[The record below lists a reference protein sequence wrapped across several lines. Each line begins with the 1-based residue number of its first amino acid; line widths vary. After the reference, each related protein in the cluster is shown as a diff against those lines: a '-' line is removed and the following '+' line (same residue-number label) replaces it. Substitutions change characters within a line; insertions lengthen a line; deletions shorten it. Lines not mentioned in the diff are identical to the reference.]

1 MKKPM
6 SSKTMMTDA
15 YEQFACIGGICPDNC
30 CIGWQV
36 ELDRKTFQSYQLI
49 QETELKKKI
58 RRYVYLN
65 PEEMDPSM
73 DYGLV
78 ELLPNRRCPFLNSEN
93 LCSVQME
100 KGEAYLSNV
109 CAGYPRMINRVEGV
123 LEYSL
128 TLSCPEGAR
137 LVLDREEPLKW
148 IVGSGELGKRQ
159 ILNVD
164 YRASD
169 YSGQFLAENLVMLR
183 DKTVAILQDRQFSLA
198 RRIRLLGDFFEGLD
212 AGRKP
217 LSKPGRMEI
226 SGEEYSQSKKLLF
239 WDKINSRFNT
249 PEYLDSQRYLDKM
262 KPSGQPMENGTF
274 PKKLEIILEN
284 YLVNYVFQSLFPSG
298 ESRDPQDA
306 FLKLGIRYA
315 LVKYGA
321 MKISGGKD
329 EVSRKQLIE
338 LIQCFS
344 KATEHHFTY
353 FDDIL
358 DHIKRQTGNTR
369 QIRTLIEL

>member
-1 MKKPM
+1 MG
-6 SSKTMMTDA
+6 SKTMMTDG
-15 YEQFACIGGICPDNC
+15 YEQFTCIGGICPDNC

-36 ELDRKTFQSYQLI
+36 ELDKKTFQSYQQI

-93 LCSVQME
+93 LCSFQLE

-148 IVGSGELGKRQ
+148 ISGSGELGRRQ

-183 DKTVAILQDRQFSLA
+183 EKTIAILQDRQFSLVQ
-198 RRIRLLGDFFEGLD
+198 RIRILGDFFEGLD
-212 AGRKP
+212 AGKKP
-217 LSKPGRMEI
+217 LSKPGKMKIYE
-226 SGEEYSQSKKLLF
+226 EEYSQSQKIQF

-262 KPSGQPMENGTF
+262 KSSGQTMEKGSF

-298 ESRDPQDA
+298 ESRNPRDA

-315 LVKYGA
+315 LVKFGA
-321 MKISGGKD
+321 IKISGGGD
-329 EVSRKQLIE
+329 ETSRKQLIE

-358 DHIKRQTGNTR
+358 DHIKSQTGNTV
-369 QIRTLIEL
+369 QIRSLIEL